1 METSQ
6 PTPTSASGTAPIREQ
21 RGAVLF
27 MLFLLVVSGLTA
39 TIVGYRVKSADIER
53 KATLL
58 KVYESLGGS
67 FAQANGLGSTVL
79 SSSLNPEQRAFVLAY
94 EVNSRARAHG
104 LYRVLET
111 TDPSVMQQIIQS
123 LYSIH
128 AIESARSTEDAWN
141 AYQEPVGSADSVK
154 NMNPK
159 AARFARQYDR
169 YLARDTEVKLF
180 TFLRDN
186 ALTVGHAA
194 SLSADSSTNGASR

>member
-1 METSQ
+1 
-6 PTPTSASGTAPIREQ
+6 
-21 RGAVLF
+21 
-27 MLFLLVVSGLTA
+27 MLFLLVISGLTA

-67 FAQANGLGSTVL
+67 FASANSLGSTVL
-79 SSSLNPEQRAFVLAY
+79 SSALNPDQTAFALAY

-111 TDPSVMQQIIQS
+111 TDPAVMRQTIQS
-123 LYSIH
+123 LYSIR
-128 AIESARSTEDAWN
+128 ATESARSTEDAWS
-141 AYQEPVGSADSVK
+141 AYQEPVGPAGSVK

-180 TFLRDN
+180 TFLRDHST
-186 ALTVGHAA
+186 TVMPAA
-194 SLSADSSTNGASR
+194 TSANDGAQ